1 MARIAT
7 RIQEIPFDATQ
18 EYQRFC
24 QTAERTAQKSDGA
37 VVVFTGLVRGGS
49 GYPSN
54 AILHLTIEHYPIMTE
69 KLLTRVAE
77 AIAAKFDL
85 TRLTVIHRIGRVL
98 VGEPIVII
106 LASSQHRAAAFQATQ
121 EMITALKSEIPLWKK
136 ETTTTDSLWVSPQVG
151 SPQEI

>member
-1 MARIAT
+1 
-7 RIQEIPFDATQ
+7 
-18 EYQRFC
+18 
-24 QTAERTAQKSDGA
+24 
-37 VVVFTGLVRGGS
+37 
-49 GYPSN
+49 
-54 AILHLTIEHYPIMTE
+54 MTE